1 MKKIIKNGIL
11 TALVLGVSVS
21 VVAVAFGES
30 DDKSAVPGAEVVI
43 EPSVETVEVEIESP
57 AEIADPV
64 ITPENSEE
72 EKNSNVRALQI
83 APDCN
88 SVTKD
93 DIFHMMLNTID
104 YFNKASGT
112 FVFNCSDPNNRTIV
126 DFQTNM
132 LDTTSYSEVKHI
144 YVDGLSMPF
153 SMNSESVKA
162 DQIVY
167 CQNNDQITLNEE
179 NKTYKISPFSTHSLE
194 SCVPIKDEDRI
205 TTAPDGM
212 PCYSYRSN
220 PTNVEFSSMCLLPQE
235 ITIGFL
241 EDQELWEIE
250 GVKEFSGLDCYVIH
264 GKTSEDYGAKLNVAE
279 FEFLVDVNTGVLVR
293 YEGFDANGNLSDFM
307 YTENLKFDDCADEVN
322 AYSKSLIDEYMNAD

>member
-1 MKKIIKNGIL
+1 MKKNLKNVVAA
-11 TALVLGVSVS
+11 ALVVGVSIS
-21 VVAVAFGES
+21 ATAFAFGNT
-30 DDKSAVPGAEVVI
+30 K
-43 EPSVETVEVEIESP
+43 
-57 AEIADPV
+57 
-64 ITPENSEE
+64 
-72 EKNSNVRALQI
+72 EKNSSQPGTEVVVEPAQIVTEAPATQPTTVVKTIEEPIVRVLSV
-83 APDCN
+83 APDAEN
-88 SVTKD
+88 VTKD
-93 DIFHMMLNTID
+93 DIFHMMLNTVD

-112 FVFNCSDPNNRTIV
+112 FIFNCSDPNNRTIV

-132 LDTTSYSEVKHI
+132 PDTTSYSEVKHI
-144 YVDGLSMPF
+144 YVDGLSTPI
-153 SMNSESVKA
+153 SMNSDSVTA

-179 NKTYKISPFSTHSLE
+179 NKTYNISPFSTHSLE
-194 SCVPIKDEDRI
+194 SCLPIKDEDRI

-307 YTENLKFDDCADEVN
+307 YTENLKFDDSAESVQK
-322 AYSKSLIDEYMNAD
+322 YSETLVEGYSET

>member
-1 MKKIIKNGIL
+1 MKKIITNGIVA
-11 TALVLGVSVS
+11 ALVVGVSVS
-21 VVAVAFGES
+21 ATAFAFGNTKEKNS
-30 DDKSAVPGAEVVI
+30 SQPGTEVV
-43 EPSVETVEVEIESP
+43 VEP
-57 AEIADPV
+57 AEIVTEAPATQPATV
-64 ITPENSEE
+64 VKTIEE
-72 EKNSNVRALQI
+72 PIVRGLSV
-83 APDCN
+83 APDVE

-112 FVFNCSDPNNRTIV
+112 FMFSCGNPDNVTVI

-132 LDTTSYSEVKHI
+132 PESASYSRMTVPSSGNTDSPESEIISFCQKSGNVTVNATEKSWSRT
-144 YVDGLSMPF
+144 DF
-153 SMNSESVKA
+153 SGF
-162 DQIVY
+162 
-167 CQNNDQITLNEE
+167 TLEDA
-179 NKTYKISPFSTHSLE
+179 
-194 SCVPIKDEDRI
+194 VPIKDEDRI

-220 PTNVEFSSMCLLPQE
+220 PTNVEFSSMCLLLQE

>member
-1 MKKIIKNGIL
+1 MKKMITNGI
-11 TALVLGVSVS
+11 AASLVVGVSVS
-21 VVAVAFGES
+21 VAAFAFNKT
-30 DDKSAVPGAEVVI
+30 DDKSVVPGAEVVI
-43 EPSVETVEVEIESP
+43 EAPTEAFETV
-57 AEIADPV
+57 IA
-64 ITPENSEE
+64 PENKPVAISENT
-72 EKNSNVRALQI
+72 EKIAEVRALVI
-83 APDCN
+83 APDAE

-93 DIFHMMLNTID
+93 DIFHMMLNTVD

-112 FVFNCSDPNNRTIV
+112 FIFNCSDPNNRTIV

-144 YVDGLSMPF
+144 YVDGLSTSI
-153 SMNSESVKA
+153 SMNSESVTV

-167 CQNNDQITLNEE
+167 CQNNDKITLNEE
-179 NKTYKISPFSTHSLE
+179 NKTYNISPFSTYSLE
-194 SCVPIKDEDRI
+194 SCAPIKDEDRI
-205 TTAPDGM
+205 TIDPDGM

-235 ITIGFL
+235 ITMGFL
-241 EDQELWEIE
+241 QNQDLWEIE

-293 YEGFDANGNLSDFM
+293 YEGFDENGNLSDFM
-307 YTENLKFDDCADEVN
+307 YTENLKFDDSAESVQK
-322 AYSKSLIDEYMNAD
+322 YSEKLVEGYSIG

>member
-1 MKKIIKNGIL
+1 MKKIVTNGIAA
-11 TALVLGVSVS
+11 ALVVGVSVS
-21 VVAVAFGES
+21 VAAFTFS
-30 DDKSAVPGAEVVI
+30 TTDDKSSAPGAEVVI
-43 EPSVETVEVEIESP
+43 EAPTEVLETV
-57 AEIADPV
+57 IA
-64 ITPENSEE
+64 PENEPVAISENT
-72 EKNSNVRALQI
+72 EKIAEVRALAI
-83 APDCN
+83 APDAE

-93 DIFHMMLNTID
+93 DIFHMMLNTVD

-144 YVDGLSMPF
+144 YVDGLSTPI
-153 SMNSESVKA
+153 SMNSESVTA

-167 CQNNDQITLNEE
+167 CQNNDEITLNEE
-179 NKTYKISPFSTHSLE
+179 NKTYNISPFSTHSLE

-212 PCYSYRSN
+212 LCYSYRSN

-241 EDQELWEIE
+241 ENQDLWKIE
-250 GVKEFSGLDCYVIH
+250 GIKEFSGLDCYVIH
-264 GKTSEDYGAKLNVAE
+264 GKTSPDYGSSLNVSE
-279 FEFLVDVNTGVLVR
+279 FEFLVDVKTGVLVR
-293 YEGFDANGNLSDFM
+293 YEGFDENGNLSDFM
-307 YTENLKFDDCADEVN
+307 YTENLKFDDSAKSVEKYSEKLVEGYSAD
-322 AYSKSLIDEYMNAD
+322 